1 MDSAEATASWD
12 ASVVAV
18 ETGASSVEL
27 GGRIVSTGVGLVADV
42 SMEIGAIV
50 ETSSGF
56 IVFDSNPC

>member
-42 SMEIGAIV
+42 SMDIV